1 MTETTI
7 ITILAIVAIVLVCGI
22 PLYTVLKRN
31 RITIEDDEETQE
43 KPSVS
48 MEVTPVNNSAPEPQL
63 TQEPAVTSVPVVTDV
78 PKVGKKRTTRT
89 KGTNVKKVEKK
100 APVKKTA
107 KKETKEQPALS
118 KEFARKHLLRLTDE
132 APAKKSTRK
141 KKETKKQK

>member
-7 ITILAIVAIVLVCGI
+7 ITILAIVAMVLVCGI

-31 RITIEDDEETQE
+31 RITIEDDEETEE

-48 MEVTPVNNSAPEPQL
+48 MEVTPVNNSEPEPQL
-63 TQEPAVTSVPVVTDV
+63 TQEPAVTSVPVVSDV

-100 APVKKTA
+100 APAKKTV
-107 KKETKEQPALS
+107 KKETGKPKLQLS
-118 KEFARKHLLRLTDE
+118 DE
-132 APAKKSTRK
+132 TTSKKAPAKKK
-141 KKETKKQK
+141 PAKKQK